1 MNNKALGKKIRELR
15 HEKGWSLDKMS
26 DVLGVNKS
34 TLQRYEMGT
43 TQKISVNNLRII
55 AKTLGVSINSLI
67 GKQGDLPDEDMIE
80 IKAEAWDKL
89 QETIQHSGSL
99 LRGLSRTNTENKDTT
114 ITYGVLIWVQSVM
127 EEIIADLQA
136 DVVQMGDENE

>member
-99 LRGLSRTNTENKDTT
+99 LRGLSRANTENKDTT